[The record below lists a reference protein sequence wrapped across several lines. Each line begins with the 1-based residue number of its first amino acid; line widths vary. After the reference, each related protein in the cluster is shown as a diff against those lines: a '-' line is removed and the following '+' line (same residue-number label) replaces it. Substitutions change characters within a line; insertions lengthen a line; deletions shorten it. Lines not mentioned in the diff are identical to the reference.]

1 MLVIFQNMWVTG
13 QNNTL
18 WATYP
23 LSLWIKYEYLIYIEW
38 SNKRISKRIIPR
50 QETRI
55 PYAGNRAWRL
65 FGNGRYHLLLW
76 DSGEASLMPQPLF
89 CRLLKQTAKE
99 RRMGHKKRG
108 SIVYYQVLG
117 IGKRPHNNNRTIAR
131 APWAAAHYGIVVKV
145 NRFSELTRG
154 NARNFP
160 KYVGYRTKQY
170 SLGLV

>member
-65 FGNGRYHLLLW
+65 FGDSRYRLILW
-76 DSGEASLMPQPLF
+76 VSSEASLMPQPLF
-89 CRLLKQTAKE
+89 CRLLQQTDRWLFPALPVPLWVFNPFKCNLWK
-99 RRMGHKKRG
+99 GLKTHRG
-108 SIVYYQVLG
+108 RGFASKSFKPSASAD
-117 IGKRPHNNNRTIAR
+117 GKREADG
-131 APWAAAHYGIVVKV
+131 A
-145 NRFSELTRG
+145 
-154 NARNFP
+154 
-160 KYVGYRTKQY
+160 
-170 SLGLV
+170 